1 MTDQESTP
9 RHHRH
14 HRRRANGAARG
25 AFTEAR
31 RAGLVQ
37 RHLRKMHHLARR
49 EDRGPATRARPDDV
63 PLDRT
68 PPAPPPSPVPGAP
81 PSTSEAA

>member
-9 RHHRH
+9 LDHH
-14 HRRRANGAARG
+14 HRRRVNAVARG

-37 RHLRKMHHLARR
+37 RHLRKVHHLARQGTA
-49 EDRGPATRARPDDV
+49 DPPPARRPDDV
-63 PLDRT
+63 PLDHT
-68 PPAPPPSPVPGAP
+68 PPTPAPSPIPGTP